1 MFEGLNEIELSGE
14 KFPIKCDLLV
24 LEKAQEKYGDIE
36 EFEKK
41 IMSVKPLLDEDGKRV
56 KDKKGN
62 QKYVVVMP
70 DIEAT
75 NDALYWMALEGED
88 IAAEH
93 DGREKKKLTREAVL
107 RRVDLSPVRLAMK
120 VHEEFARCF
129 EEKNAGTTQGTQTA
143 GETIGEDQG
152 EDR

>member
-56 KDKKGN
+56 KDKKG
-62 QKYVVVMP
+62 
-70 DIEAT
+70 
-75 NDALYWMALEGED
+75 
-88 IAAEH
+88 
-93 DGREKKKLTREAVL
+93 AV
-107 RRVDLSPVRLAMK
+107 
-120 VHEEFARCF
+120 
-129 EEKNAGTTQGTQTA
+129 
-143 GETIGEDQG
+143 
-152 EDR
+152 

>member
-1 MFEGLNEIELSGE
+1 
-14 KFPIKCDLLV
+14 
-24 LEKAQEKYGDIE
+24 
-36 EFEKK
+36 
-41 IMSVKPLLDEDGKRV
+41 MSVKPLLDEDGKRV